1 MSNIELC
8 TTFLSTHS
16 FNSSKYKLLRREKSK
31 QGSCANFAYNTRYPR
46 SSPFN
51 STSRVRGYFHT
62 STDLSVVHK
71 RLRRIFPYTS
81 IIRKNLKCTGNTT
94 GKKRLQM
101 HSKQWKNTGV
111 ARFRNRNK
119 VQHSSLVHLSQQT
132 TKKLPFDQLQTK
144 LDTQIP
150 PKIEV
155 ALVSKAFPC
164 CPSGRTTNYMER
176 HRTAKI
182 RQVEKQG
189 ARKGRNPRE
198 KINKTIQEPLEELY
212 HRHKYNRGCLCPG

>member
-1 MSNIELC
+1 MCSNSYRQLQVKSGTNCHLLNLFWPSEALFLHLHFFWPKILTSILSARNLRVTSLLRRLRCWCAMSNIELC
-8 TTFLSTHS
+8 TTFLCTHS

-94 GKKRLQM
+94 GKKKTSNAFKTM
-101 HSKQWKNTGV
+101 EKYWGG
-111 ARFRNRNK
+111 
-119 VQHSSLVHLSQQT
+119 
-132 TKKLPFDQLQTK
+132 
-144 LDTQIP
+144 
-150 PKIEV
+150 KISE
-155 ALVSKAFPC
+155 
-164 CPSGRTTNYMER
+164 
-176 HRTAKI
+176 
-182 RQVEKQG
+182 
-189 ARKGRNPRE
+189 
-198 KINKTIQEPLEELY
+198 
-212 HRHKYNRGCLCPG
+212 